1 MPPRAIFAAVRGARI
16 FSSNSNG
23 TVAILFAVALFP
35 IMLAAGGAIDYAAT
49 IRAKQ
54 SLDTLADSA
63 ALAAAEFAAQEYRSG
78 NAGWNAAAISAGQKS
93 FAAGTMTSRSD
104 VTIAPPTVSVSMSG
118 QTMSATVAYSAA
130 VKTNVLRIAR
140 INTMAVRN
148 SVTTGVTVAKFTDLH
163 IVIDNSQSMGMA
175 ASAADE
181 NIIQTNLGTTCFL
194 GCHINAWAGA
204 DTVAS
209 YRAAGATL
217 RIDVIKNAVVQ
228 ALTNLSTSTASG
240 TVRVAIYTFNNSLT
254 QVYPLSS
261 NLSAAISAANAVDLS
276 TDSGGTNITYSLNSL
291 NAILPTPGTGMNAA
305 SPKGAVLL
313 FTDAVQDHEEFT
325 LATGV
330 WANDPNWVPYSPSVY
345 NMWDYQPIDPGGC
358 APIKAKGYAMLV
370 LNAQY
375 VITSTDLAEQSRY
388 ADIQNVVLPAV
399 PGNVASCSSGTG
411 YYYSAN
417 SPAQITSAVTTMFAS
432 AANNVARLTH

>member
-1 MPPRAIFAAVRGARI
+1 MRPIHFSTTRRNLRAFAR
-16 FSSNSNG
+16 NSQG
-23 TVAILFAVALFP
+23 TVAILFAVALLP
-35 IMLAAGGAIDYAAT
+35 LLMAAGGAVDYAAT
-49 IRAKQ
+49 LRAKQ

-63 ALAAAEFAAQEYRSG
+63 ALATAEFASQEYR
-78 NAGWNAAAISAGQKS
+78 NNNWNWNAAGVSAGRKT
-93 FAAGTMTSRSD
+93 FAAGVVPNRAD
-104 VTIAPPTVSVSMSG
+104 ITVGTPSISVSMSG
-118 QTMSATVAYSAA
+118 QIMTATVSYGAT
-130 VKTNVLRIAR
+130 VKTNLLKIAR
-140 INTMAVRN
+140 INTMNVSN
-148 SVTTGVTVAKFTDLH
+148 TMTTSVTVAKYTDLH
-163 IVIDNSQSMGMA
+163 VVIDNSQSMGMA

-181 NIIQTNLGTTCFL
+181 NIIQTALGTTCFL

-228 ALTNLSTSTASG
+228 SLTNLMNSTASG
-240 TVRVAIYTFNNSLT
+240 TVRVAIYTFNNRLT

-261 NLSAAISAANAVDLS
+261 NLSAAITAASSVDLS
-276 TDSGGTNITYSLNSL
+276 TDGGGTNITYSLNSL
-291 NAILPTPGTGMNAA
+291 NAVLPTPGSGMNAS

-313 FTDAVQDHEEFT
+313 FTDAVQDHEQFT

-358 APIKAKGYAMLV
+358 APIKSKGYSMLV

-388 ADIQNVVLPAV
+388 GDIKNIVLPAV
-399 PGNVASCSSGTG
+399 PANIQSCSSGAG
-411 YYYSAN
+411 YFYSAN
-417 SPAQITSAVTTMFAS
+417 SPAQINAAVTSMFAS
-432 AANNVARLTH
+432 AANNVARVTH

>member
-1 MPPRAIFAAVRGARI
+1 MPPMLLSSAQRSVRRFARNSGGA
-16 FSSNSNG
+16 
-23 TVAILFAVALFP
+23 VAILFAVALFP
-35 IMLAAGGAIDYAAT
+35 LLMAAGGAIDYAAS

-54 SLDTLADSA
+54 SLDALADSA
-63 ALAAAEFAAQEYRSG
+63 GLAAAEFAAQEYRNG
-78 NAGWNAAAISAGQKS
+78 NSSWNAAGVSAGQKA
-93 FAAGTMTSRSD
+93 FAAGVVPNRSSLS
-104 VTIAPPTVSVSMSG
+104 VGTPNVTVSLSG
-118 QTMSATVAYSAA
+118 QVMTATVAYTAEVS
-130 VKTNVLRIAR
+130 TNLLRIAH
-140 INTMAVRN
+140 IDTMSVSN
-148 SVTTGVTVAKFTDLH
+148 SMTTTVTVAKYTDLYV
-163 IVIDNSQSMGMA
+163 VIDNSQSMGMA
-175 ASAADE
+175 ATAADE
-181 NIIQTNLGTTCFL
+181 NIIQTKLGTTCFL

-228 ALTNLSTSTASG
+228 SLTNLQSSTAAG
-240 TVRVAIYTFNNSLT
+240 TVRVAIYTYNNTLT
-254 QVYPLSS
+254 QVMPLSS
-261 NLSAAISAANAVDLS
+261 NLSAAIAATNAVDLS
-276 TDSGGTNITYSLNSL
+276 TDGGGTNITYSLNSL
-291 NAILPTPGTGMNAA
+291 NAILPTPGAGMNAG

-313 FTDAVQDHEEFT
+313 FTDAVQDHEKFT

-375 VITSTDLAEQSRY
+375 IITSTDLAEQSRY
-388 ADIQNVVLPAV
+388 GDIKNIVLPAV
-399 PGNVASCSSGTG
+399 DSNIASCSTGAG

-417 SPAQITSAVTTMFAS
+417 SPTQIMSAVTSMFAS
-432 AANNVARLTH
+432 AANNYARLSR

>member
-1 MPPRAIFAAVRGARI
+1 MPPRFHFAARRGANA
-16 FSSNSNG
+16 FLENSSG
-23 TVAILFAVALFP
+23 TIAILFAVALFP

-54 SLDTLADSA
+54 AMDTLADSA
-63 ALAAAEFAAQEYRSG
+63 ALAAAEFAAQEFRSG
-78 NAGWNAAAISAGQKS
+78 NAGWNAAAVSAGQKS
-93 FAAGTMTSRSD
+93 FAAGALTSRGD
-104 VTIAPPTVSVSMSG
+104 VAIAAPTVSVSMAG
-118 QTMSATVAYSAA
+118 QTMSATVAYSAT

-148 SVTTGVTVAKFTDLH
+148 SVTTSVTVAKYTDLH

-204 DTVAS
+204 ATAAS

-228 ALTNLSTSTASG
+228 ALTNLSASTASG

-261 NLSAAISAANAVDLS
+261 NLSAAISAASAVDLS
-276 TDSGGTNITYSLNSL
+276 TDSGGTNITYALNSL

-313 FTDAVQDHEEFT
+313 FTDAVQDDAQVT
-325 LATGV
+325 VATGI
-330 WANDPNWVPYSPSVY
+330 WAPDPNRTPYSPSVY
-345 NMWDYQPIDPGGC
+345 NQWNMQPLDSGGC

-399 PGNVASCSSGTG
+399 PGNVASCSSGVG
-411 YYYSAN
+411 HYYSAN
-417 SPAQITSAVTTMFAS
+417 SPAQITAAVTTMFAS